1 MSVLTMVVCHAQDV
15 LLAVLVRRPGLV
27 LHPGADGELW
37 TEVVIEDGL
46 RDNHAVASVELV
58 DWPSLP
64 ALVPIE
70 LTDPGGRV

>member
-15 LLAVLVRRPGLV
+15 LLAVLVHRPGLV

-58 DWPSLP
+58 DWPSLS